1 MTRFYC
7 VVTSWILELLHILL
21 SFLSTYLL
29 QNTNPCVSCVLHFC
43 SVQALMKEVSGNDY
57 LAIAW
62 EYPNQTLEVVPAT
75 HSRITRPGWLVTCLF
90 DSDCDDGIFCN
101 GMLLHHWLCFH
112 LVCMPHQNLALYAN
126 VYIWIHT
133 FHAFIR

>member
-75 HSRITRPGWLVTCLF
+75 HSRITRPGWPVTCLF